1 MIKGGIFDKKDNTY
15 DEKMHEML
23 IIFRYRLK
31 FVFYKLEFL
40 FYGFFLYKCMEKTFQ
55 KKKKNPTKKDAI
67 NFFSFLVG
75 CEDANQIQQR
85 HYPKGRAFL

>member
-31 FVFYKLEFL
+31 FVFYKLGFL
-40 FYGFFLYKCMEKTFQ
+40 FYGFFLYKCTEKTFQ
-55 KKKKNPTKKDAI
+55 KKKKNPLKRMPLT
-67 NFFSFLVG
+67 SFLSLWGVRMQTKSNK
-75 CEDANQIQQR
+75 AL
-85 HYPKGRAFL
+85 P